1 MRERPLA
8 PASLHDNEEQRV
20 PAFLRPAE
28 KAIDV
33 VAVALFGV
41 MFGIVILQVAL
52 RYVFNHPLVW
62 TDEAAA
68 YLLVWVSFLGWTMAS
83 RKRVHIGIAFI
94 VDRLPRRIRRVL
106 HAFWAIAA
114 AAFAVVLVV
123 VGVTIGV
130 RNGDVR
136 MVSID
141 FAFWP
146 VYVAVPTA
154 ALFLFVYAL
163 RDLLQIVRKGD
174 IKATEAQL

>member
-1 MRERPLA
+1 
-8 PASLHDNEEQRV
+8 V
-20 PAFLRPAE
+20 PAFLRLAE
-28 KAIDV
+28 KALDV

-41 MFGIVILQVAL
+41 MFGVVFLQVVL

-83 RKRVHIGIAFI
+83 RKRIHIGIAFI
-94 VDRLPRRIRRVL
+94 VDRLPGRIRRAL

-114 AAFAVVLVV
+114 AAFSVVLFA
-123 VGVTIGV
+123 VGVMIAV

-141 FAFWP
+141 FTFWP

-154 ALFLFVYAL
+154 ALFLLVYSL
-163 RDLLQIVRKGD
+163 RDLVQIVRRGD

>member
-1 MRERPLA
+1 M
-8 PASLHDNEEQRV
+8 
-20 PAFLRPAE
+20 
-28 KAIDV
+28 
-33 VAVALFGV
+33 FGV
-41 MFGIVILQVAL
+41 VILQVVL

-83 RKRVHIGIAFI
+83 RKRIHIGIAFI
-94 VDRLPRRIRRVL
+94 VDRLPGRIRRAL

-114 AAFAVVLVV
+114 AAFSVVLFA
-123 VGVTIGV
+123 VGVMIAV

-141 FAFWP
+141 FTFWP

-154 ALFLFVYAL
+154 ALFLLVYSL
-163 RDLLQIVRKGD
+163 RDLVQIVRRGD